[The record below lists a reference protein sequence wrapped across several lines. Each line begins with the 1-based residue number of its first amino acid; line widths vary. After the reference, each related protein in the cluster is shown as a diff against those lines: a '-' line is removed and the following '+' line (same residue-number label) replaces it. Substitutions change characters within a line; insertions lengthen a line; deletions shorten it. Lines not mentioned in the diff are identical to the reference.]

1 MCAGHDEDGVILL
14 ILSKGMSDINE
25 AIGRAYK
32 SRRNPYRDSTGATS
46 ESTTESTNTPIYQ
59 GPPTNFNTRKR
70 NRNARINAQLEKL
83 KQKQA
88 SRKAKQLKQ
97 MYNNLHIARLQSLHQ
112 TRKVPKSTPATLFN
126 RLFGKRASRKTRRR
140 GKNLTRRPWG

>member
-70 NRNARINAQLEKL
+70 NRNARINAQLDNSNKCTTICTSQDFRVYTKQEKYRNQHL
-83 KQKQA
+83 PHCLIDYLEREQVE
-88 SRKAKQLKQ
+88 
-97 MYNNLHIARLQSLHQ
+97 RLGDVV
-112 TRKVPKSTPATLFN
+112 KI
-126 RLFGKRASRKTRRR
+126 
-140 GKNLTRRPWG
+140 